1 VTGGHGREV
10 GVEASPGVL
19 PTPTRRRGRKPIPSP
34 PTDELRRL
42 YVDERLSLEE
52 LGVRYS
58 VSAGTVKQWLHQA
71 KIGRRWPA
79 WQTTAQA
86 EHLRALYV
94 DQQLSTTEIAA
105 RERVTPSMVWYALVY
120 HQIPRRPAS
129 RRRKARPPVAELRRL
144 YLAERRSIRQ
154 LAARY
159 DVSYATV
166 RGWLDEAGIPLRP
179 KGGYWRWHSG
189 RSQPR

>member
-1 VTGGHGREV
+1 MTGGHGREV

-120 HQIPRRPAS
+120 HQIPRR
-129 RRRKARPPVAELRRL
+129 RL